1 MHILVTGGRGYLGGR
16 ISKSLLNA
24 GHEVKITTRNTNSHS
39 EDDLELE
46 CASPDWSSESELSK
60 LCSGIDIVIH
70 AAGIN
75 AINCQND
82 PASALEFNGNATG
95 RLVDASERSGVK
107 TFVYLSTAHVY
118 SNTLSGFVDEDC
130 PTNNEH
136 PYATSH
142 LLGESKLLSSS
153 SKMNK
158 HVIRLSN
165 IFGSPENRNAD
176 CWGLFVN
183 DIAKQVAIQNS
194 IVLTSD
200 GTQVRDFVAM
210 SDFLRL
216 IDKICQDRLNNKLPA
231 LINFGS
237 GKTNSLLEVA
247 QKVRIQS
254 SIVFGCYPEIV
265 IGPKSQRD
273 TSPEYVFG
281 TKYPSLLGNYKKSDM
296 DQEILELLKFT
307 KNNFATDVRYE

>member
-1 MHILVTGGRGYLGGR
+1 
-16 ISKSLLNA
+16 
-24 GHEVKITTRNTNSHS
+24 
-39 EDDLELE
+39 
-46 CASPDWSSESELSK
+46 
-60 LCSGIDIVIH
+60 VIH

-95 RLVDASERSGVK
+95 RLVDASERNGVK

-165 IFGSPENRNAD
+165 VFGPPDNSNAD
-176 CWGLFVN
+176 CWSLFVN

-200 GTQVRDFVAM
+200 GSQVRDFLAM
-210 SDFLRL
+210 SDFLSL
-216 IDKICQDRLNNKLPA
+216 IDNICQDRLDDELPA

-237 GKTNSLLEVA
+237 GETISLLEVA

-265 IGPKSQRD
+265 TGPKSQKNIA
-273 TSPEYVFG
+273 SKYIFS
-281 TKYPSLLGNYKKSDM
+281 TKYGSLLDNYKKRNM
-296 DQEILELLKFT
+296 DQEIFELLKFT
-307 KNNFATDVRYE
+307 KNKFTFDVHNE